1 MTRSTMVKLYLEY
14 CPLAVKLYKDG
25 VDYDKARYATGVAG
39 HDVGHAIGK
48 YPQSDP
54 EEVADIVVRR
64 LIATGRRGV
73 DAEGPL
79 KPDHAFA
86 GRDIFMAWLYQG
98 GDVHPHPEAKYEHGL
113 GFEVDGDTWT
123 PVDYGAD
130 TSRFNVRPDC
140 VYPLRLTGEEGYGV
154 GLVTRDYKTNWNAG
168 QHTCDTIQLR
178 SQAVGTYHASSQFM
192 TMRPDFIRREVVNL
206 RTRQTYWEDT
216 WLDGEGIELMKR
228 WGRDI
233 MSVVAA
239 IEEGDRTPRVG
250 KHCQS
255 CQYMHG
261 CSAVTKS
268 NAPLIPSEAA
278 RDYILANQTAKN
290 LAVQLKEAVGEGSIS
305 FDETTVG
312 YIGKETMTPV
322 DNAAELVWEAWAGK
336 DDYGSSANSAIRGL
350 LKSSRI
356 GITQLKA
363 IAKALYPDK
372 EQKAE
377 RARWLAT
384 VTKPKVN
391 KRFGIWP
398 RK

>member
-1 MTRSTMVKLYLEY
+1 MTRSTKVKMFLELCPHAVELY
-14 CPLAVKLYKDG
+14 DRG
-25 VDYDKARYATGVAG
+25 VDYDKAMYATGTAA
-39 HDVGHAIGK
+39 HDVAHAIGL
-48 YPQSDP
+48 YRDSEP
-54 EEVADIVVRR
+54 EKVADIVVRR

-86 GRDIFMAWLYQG
+86 GRDIFMSWLYNG
-98 GDVHPHPEAKYEHGL
+98 GDVHPHPGAKYEHGM

-123 PVDYGAD
+123 PVDYGAE
-130 TSRFNVRPDC
+130 TSRYNVRPDG

-154 GLVTRDYKTNWNAG
+154 GLVTRDFKTNWNAG

-178 SQAVGTYHASSQFM
+178 SQAVAVYHASSQFM

-216 WLDGEGIELMKR
+216 WLDGEGLELMKR

-233 MSVVAA
+233 MAVVAA

-250 KHCQS
+250 KHCGS

-261 CSAVTKS
+261 CDERKRLRPDT
-268 NAPLIPSEAA
+268 NEDLA
-278 RDYILANQTAKN
+278 RSYILAKKE
-290 LAVQLKEAVGEGSIS
+290 LKRLVEELKEALAGGSVS

-312 YIGKETMTPV
+312 WHGKETTTQA
-322 DNAAELVWEAWAGK
+322 DNVAELFWKAWTG
-336 DDYGSSANSAIRGL
+336 DQDYGSAANSAARGL
-350 LKSSRI
+350 LKSMKI
-356 GITQLKA
+356 GKGQIKA
-363 IAKALYPDK
+363 VSEALYPDK
-372 EQKAE
+372 TQKAE
-377 RARWLAT
+377 RAIWVAT
-384 VTKPKVN
+384 VTQPKL
-391 KRFGIWP
+391 KREFGIWP